1 VEKNRELNVT
11 IRPAS
16 RSNLCV
22 LILLGIFLCQPRHL
36 SGQVSANPLTEQQV
50 RDKATALL
58 QQMTPDEKIAQLS
71 QLPGLPAP
79 EFRENVSLTMEE
91 ILKKVGAGSILWVSD
106 PKEINRLQHVVVE
119 QSRLHIPVLFGL
131 DVIHG
136 YHTIFP
142 APIAMASSWDTKMV
156 EGAQAV
162 AAQEARAAGIQWTF
176 APMVD
181 IARDARW
188 GRMVEGAGEDP
199 FLGAAMARAQVL
211 GFQGKQPGA
220 PDRVLACVKH
230 FAGYGAADGGRDY
243 DSSYIPEEEMW
254 NIYLPPFKAAL
265 DAGVGSVMSAYMDL
279 NDVPAS
285 GNPWLLDEVLRKS
298 WGFQGFVVSDAFAVR
313 SLVTHGYA
321 RDNQDG
327 AYKAFTAGLNMD
339 MASGVYLKYLPIELQ
354 QGHISMQQIDNAV
367 LPILETKFRMGLF
380 EHPYADE
387 SRRETVLNDPTHGQM
402 ARAAVQRSTVLL
414 RNDGALLPLD
424 KTGLG
429 KTGRTIHSIA
439 VIGPL
444 GDADADLLSMWGAM
458 TKPGPTV
465 SVLQGIR
472 EKVGSAMSVAYAHG
486 PNLTRQFPSPFEN
499 IPIVPMKEQPAQT
512 PREEQQAIQDA
523 VALARRSDVA
533 VVVLGEIDLM
543 SAEYASRSSLRLSN
557 GQEELLEAVAGTG
570 KPVVLVLI
578 NGRPLDI
585 TWAADHIPAILEAW
599 YPGSEGGHG
608 IADLLFGDANP
619 SGHLPV
625 SWPRSAGQLPLYYNH
640 NLTQN
645 PETAP
650 NFKSR
655 YWDLPSTPLYP
666 FGYGLSYTTF
676 SFDNLEVTPTARV
689 GGKIVG
695 ETSVGGTS
703 KETIEV
709 WADVTNTG
717 SRAGDT
723 VVQLYIHQ
731 RAGSASRPV
740 RQLKGFERVTLEPG
754 AKGTV
759 HFTLTKDELQFWSP
773 IEKKWVVEP
782 EQFDVWVGED
792 SSAKLHGE
800 FRLTE

>member
-1 VEKNRELNVT
+1 MRSRT
-11 IRPAS
+11 AAS
-16 RSNLCV
+16 DWVYSSIVLGVLLCLV
-22 LILLGIFLCQPRHL
+22 CQP
-36 SGQVSANPLTEQQV
+36 GQVSGQASSSPPPSSLTNQQV
-50 RDKATALL
+50 RDKASSLL
-58 QQMTPDEKIAQLS
+58 RQMTLDEKIAQLS
-71 QLPGLPAP
+71 QLPGFPAP
-79 EFRENVSLTMEE
+79 EFRENVKQPMEDV
-91 ILKKVGAGSILWVSD
+91 LKQFGAGSILWVSD
-106 PKEINRLQHVVVE
+106 PKEINRLQHVAVE

-136 YHTIFP
+136 YRTIFP

-156 EGAQAV
+156 EDAQA
-162 AAQEARAAGIQWTF
+162 AAAGEARAAGIQWTF

-243 DSSYIPEEEMW
+243 DSSYIPEEELW

-265 DAGVGSVMSAYMDL
+265 DAGAGSVMSAYMDL

-285 GNPWLLDEVLRKS
+285 GNPWLLHDVLRES
-298 WGFQGFVVSDAFAVR
+298 WNFQGFVVSDAFAVH

-321 RDNQDG
+321 RDPQD
-327 AYKAFTAGLNMD
+327 AAHKAFTAGLNMD
-339 MASGVYLKYLPIELQ
+339 MASGVYLKYLPMEIQ
-354 QGHISMQQIDNAV
+354 QGRISMQQIDDAV
-367 LPILETKFRMGLF
+367 LPILETKIRMGLF
-380 EHPYADE
+380 EHPYIDE
-387 SRRETVLNDPTHGQM
+387 SRIEQLLNDPAHRQL
-402 ARAAVQRSTVLL
+402 ARHAVQRSTVLL
-414 RNDGALLPLD
+414 RNEGALLPLD
-424 KTGLG
+424 VTG
-429 KTGRTIHSIA
+429 KTGKTIHSIA

-444 GDADADLLSMWGAM
+444 GDAEPDLLSMWGAM

-465 SVLQGIR
+465 SVVRGIR
-472 EKVGSAMSVAYAHG
+472 EKVGSAVNVAYAHG
-486 PNLTRQFPSPFEN
+486 PNLTREFPSPFEG

-512 PREEQQAIQDA
+512 PQQAQQAIQDA

-533 VVVLGEIDLM
+533 ILVLGEIDLM
-543 SAEYASRSSLRLSN
+543 SAEYASRSSLKLSN

-570 KPVVLVLI
+570 TPVVLVLI

-585 TWAADHIPAILEAW
+585 TWASAHVPAILETW
-599 YPGSEGGHG
+599 YPGNEGGNG
-608 IADLLFGDANP
+608 IADVLFGDANP

-625 SWPRSAGQLPLYYNH
+625 SWPRSSGQLPLYYNH

-645 PETAP
+645 PETQP

-655 YWDLPSTPLYP
+655 YWDILSTPLYP

-676 SFDNLEVTPTARV
+676 AFDNLKVTPTAQV
-689 GGKIVG
+689 GNMIDV
-695 ETSVGGTS
+695 SV
-703 KETIEV
+703 
-709 WADVTNTG
+709 DVANTG
-717 SRAGDT
+717 RRTGDA

-740 RQLKGFERVTLEPG
+740 RQLKGFERVTLDPG
-754 AKGTV
+754 AKRTL
-759 HFTLTKDELQFWSP
+759 HFTLGKDELQFWSP
-773 IEKKWVVEP
+773 IAKKWVVEP
-782 EQFDVWVGED
+782 EQFDVWVGEN
-792 SSAKLHGE
+792 SKAPLHGE

>member
-1 VEKNRELNVT
+1 MRRRT
-11 IRPAS
+11 AS
-16 RSNLCV
+16 GGWVYCSIALGV
-22 LILLGIFLCQPRHL
+22 LLSQP
-36 SGQVSANPLTEQQV
+36 GQVVGQTSSSSLPSSLTDQQV
-50 RDKATALL
+50 RDKAISLL
-58 QQMTPDEKIAQLS
+58 RQMTLDEKIAQLS

-79 EFRENVSLTMEE
+79 EFRENVTQPMEE
-91 ILKKVGAGSILWVSD
+91 ILKQSGAGSILWVSD
-106 PKEINRLQHVVVE
+106 PKEINRLQHIAVE
-119 QSRLHIPVLFGL
+119 QTRLHIPVLFGL

-156 EGAQAV
+156 EDSQA
-162 AAQEARAAGIQWTF
+162 AAAAEARAAGIQWTF

-265 DAGVGSVMSAYMDL
+265 DAGAGSVMSAYMDL

-285 GNPWLLDEVLRKS
+285 GNSWLLHDVLRDS
-298 WGFQGFVVSDAFAVR
+298 WNFQGFVVSDAFAVR
-313 SLVTHGYA
+313 NLVTHGYA
-321 RDNQDG
+321 RDPQD
-327 AYKAFTAGLNMD
+327 AAHKAFTAGLNMD
-339 MASGVYLKYLPIELQ
+339 MASGTYLKYLPMEIQ
-354 QGHISMQQIDNAV
+354 QGRISTQQIDDAV
-367 LPILETKFRMGLF
+367 LPILEAKFRMGLF
-380 EHPYADE
+380 EHPYGDE
-387 SRRETVLNDPTHGQM
+387 SRIAQTLNNPAHGQL
-402 ARAAVQRSTVLL
+402 ARRAVQRSTVLL
-414 RNDGALLPLD
+414 RNEGALLPLD
-424 KTGLG
+424 KSG
-429 KTGRTIHSIA
+429 KTIHSIA

-444 GDADADLLSMWGAM
+444 GDAELDLLSMWGAM

-465 SVLQGIR
+465 SVVQGIR
-472 EKVGSAMSVAYAHG
+472 EKVGSAVNVAFAHG
-486 PNLTRQFPSPFEN
+486 PNLARQFPSPFEGLS
-499 IPIVPMKEQPAQT
+499 IVPMKEQAAQT
-512 PREEQQAIQDA
+512 PQEAQQAIQDA
-523 VALARRSDVA
+523 VALARRSDLA
-533 VVVLGEIDLM
+533 ILVLGEIDLM
-543 SAEYASRSSLRLSN
+543 SAEYASRSSLKLSN
-557 GQEELLEAVAGTG
+557 GQEELLVAVAGTG

-585 TWAADHIPAILEAW
+585 TWASEHVPAILEAW

-608 IADLLFGDANP
+608 VADVLFGDANP
-619 SGHLPV
+619 AGHLPV
-625 SWPRSAGQLPLYYNH
+625 SWPRSSGQLPLYYNH

-645 PETAP
+645 PETQP

-655 YWDLPSTPLYP
+655 YWDLPSSPLYP

-676 SFDNLEVTPTARV
+676 SFDNLKVTPAARAADM
-689 GGKIVG
+689 IDA
-695 ETSVGGTS
+695 SV
-703 KETIEV
+703 
-709 WADVTNTG
+709 DVANTG
-717 SRAGDT
+717 HTAGDA

-754 AKGTV
+754 AKRTV
-759 HFTLTKDELQFWSP
+759 HFTLGKDELQFWSP
-773 IEKKWVVEP
+773 TGEKWVVEP
-782 EQFDVWVGED
+782 EQFDVWAGE
-792 SSAKLHGE
+792 SSAATLHGE